1 MRRHE
6 ADGPRFSAHERKAS
20 RRYLLEVTPGLVLML
35 GSVALLLQLPDET
48 SGPVVRT
55 VAAVAAMGGAGWVVF
70 AVWRHLRRAAEY
82 EKRALL
88 MTFSVSFA
96 ATTLTAFGFGLA
108 ALVGAHVE
116 ASEWLILSAGLMT
129 WCIAGVVT
137 TRR

>member
-1 MRRHE
+1 MNRR
-6 ADGPRFSAHERKAS
+6 DVDDSRFSAHERKAS
-20 RRYLLEVTPGLVLML
+20 RRYLLEMIPGLALML
-35 GSVALLLQLPDET
+35 GSLAVLMQAPSET
-48 SGPVVRT
+48 SDAVLQT
-55 VAAVAAMGGAGWVVF
+55 VAAVVAMGGAGWVVV

-88 MTFSVSFA
+88 VTFSVSFA

-108 ALVGAHVE
+108 SLVGAQVA